1 MLNIS
6 FIIAAIVFLTTGG
19 VVILL
24 GGAPLAISK
33 TNQKIGGNKMEEN
46 YITIDFTE
54 EEVDEILAEYYG
66 LDIELPIDKEWLEDA
81 KKGISEDDF
90 KRIVLDKI
98 L

>member
-1 MLNIS
+1 
-6 FIIAAIVFLTTGG
+6 
-19 VVILL
+19 
-24 GGAPLAISK
+24 
-33 TNQKIGGNKMEEN
+33 MEEN

-81 KKGISEDDF
+81 KMGISEDDF